1 MINIY
6 TDGSTRANGKENS
19 NSGYAVVV
27 LVNDDTYMDYYCAK
41 RNISGTTNNR
51 MELSAILRALELTQT
66 KYKNEKCVIKSDSAY
81 CVNMCNDWIW
91 TWAKNNWMNSKKVQ
105 VENIDLVQ
113 QIYKYLIIE
122 FNNFQIE
129 KVIGHAHI
137 CGNELADAAATGD
150 QTKFVKILK
159 ENDIDYIGEELFDL
173 Q

>member
-6 TDGSTRANGKENS
+6 TDGSARGNGNKDSSGGYGVIVLKEN
-19 NSGYAVVV
+19 
-27 LVNDDTYMDYYCAK
+27 DTYMDYYCAK
-41 RNISGTTNNR
+41 NNISGTTNNR
-51 MELSAILRALELTQT
+51 MELSALLRALELTQT
-66 KYKNEKCVIKSDSAY
+66 KYKNEQCIIKSDSAY

-113 QIYKYLIIE
+113 QIYEYLIIE

-129 KVIGHAHI
+129 KVTGHSHI
-137 CGNELADAAATGD
+137 CGNELADAIAIGD
-150 QTKFVKILK
+150 KTKFMKILK
-159 ENDIDYIGEELFDL
+159 ENDINYVGKEFFDL